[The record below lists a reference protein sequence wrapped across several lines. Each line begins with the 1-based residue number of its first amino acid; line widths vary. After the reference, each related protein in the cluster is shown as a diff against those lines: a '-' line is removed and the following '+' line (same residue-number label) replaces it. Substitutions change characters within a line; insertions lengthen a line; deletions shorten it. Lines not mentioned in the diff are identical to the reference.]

1 MTSSTSA
8 KKIKANRLSRYVSK
22 INHLPLFSR
31 SFLLTKLFCSQVK
44 FANTAGVKLQ
54 KVTNDKVLLTLAN
67 KKRVQNHIGGIHAVA
82 AALLAESATGLIL
95 GLNLPDSRLPL
106 LKSMSLN
113 FYQRMQGDLTANA
126 LLTAEQITQI
136 QQQEK
141 GDLIIAVELTDESGQ
156 APIVAEMHWAWIN
169 KNSSKKSS

>member
-1 MTSSTSA
+1 M
-8 KKIKANRLSRYVSK
+8 ANRLSRYITTIK
-22 INHLPLFSR
+22 KLPQSCHRFLF
-31 SFLLTKLFCSQVK
+31 TKLFCSQVK
-44 FANTAGVKLQ
+44 FANTANVKI
-54 KVTNDKVLLTLAN
+54 VAANNTEVLLTLAN

-113 FYQRMQGDLTANA
+113 FYQRMQGNLTAKA
-126 LLTAEQITQI
+126 SLSSSQIAQI

-141 GDLIIAVELTDESGQ
+141 GDLIIAVELTDDSGQ
-156 APIVAEMHWAWIN
+156 APIVAEMNWAWI
-169 KNSSKKSS
+169 SKKR